1 MYSFEPKIY
10 INLLGYY
17 TLPKYQKNQI
27 SFKDLITFISFENN
41 FEILIKP
48 YDYKAANIHDILK
61 KILEKVF
68 YSNINEDKPVKNP
81 EKIYKLQKNYFINYL
96 NDCKYKYIN
105 NNYGNNENDKL
116 EIKTLLNYI
125 FHPLIAKYDM
135 YCMGIVLAE
144 IVLFKY
150 KFDELNVIFQIK
162 FKELIQSL
170 LFNKFNKVDE
180 IMLKITELIE
190 LLETDELSD
199 L

>member
-17 TLPKYQKNQI
+17 TLPKYKKNQI
-27 SFKDLITFISFENN
+27 SFKDLITFISFKNN

-105 NNYGNNENDKL
+105 NNHGNNENDKL

-150 KFDELNVIFQIK
+150 KFDELNDIFQIK